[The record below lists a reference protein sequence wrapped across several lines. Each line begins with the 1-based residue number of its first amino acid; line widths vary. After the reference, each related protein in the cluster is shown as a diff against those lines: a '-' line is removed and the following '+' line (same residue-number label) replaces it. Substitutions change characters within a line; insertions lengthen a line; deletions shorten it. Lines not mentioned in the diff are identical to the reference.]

1 MFLMLTKFALLTFH
15 IPSSNLFS
23 TETTKKE
30 SVVDDQA
37 VKKPKYFYFVGEKK
51 YESDDATIT
60 GAQIKARIVDLEP
73 GTGLSLEGHGNDPD
87 QMIGDADTVSLE
99 IGHGHGPLH
108 FTLVPPAT
116 FG

>member
-1 MFLMLTKFALLTFH
+1 MNDRTATKA
-15 IPSSNLFS
+15 
-23 TETTKKE
+23 
-30 SVVDDQA
+30 
-37 VKKPKYFYFVGEKK
+37 KYFYFVGETK
-51 YESDDATIT
+51 YETDQETIT
-60 GAQIKARIVDLEP
+60 GAQIKARIADLES

-87 QMIGDADTVSLE
+87 RMINDTDTLSLD